1 MARNHFSKAGGPY
14 FLNNGFTKHKEHHDH
29 DDSHTH
35 EHMSKTPNPIS
46 VALGGLLLMCTTIA
60 ITMVILHVIH

>member
-14 FLNNGFTKHKEHHDH
+14 FLNNGTTSHKEHHNH

-35 EHMSKTPNPIS
+35 EHMNKTFKPLHIVLSCIIPM
-46 VALGGLLLMCTTIA
+46 VFVIA
-60 ITMVILHVIH
+60 IAMFVIH

>member
-14 FLNNGFTKHKEHHDH
+14 FINNGFTRHKEHNDH

-35 EHMSKTPNPIS
+35 EYMKQIFKPLEIALLCFIPI
-46 VALGGLLLMCTTIA
+46 VFVIA
-60 ITMVILHVIH
+60 IVIMAIL

>member
-14 FLNNGFTKHKEHHDH
+14 FINNGFTAHKEHHNH

-35 EHMSKTPNPIS
+35 DSINNSFKPLDLVFLSLVPI
-46 VALGGLLLMCTTIA
+46 VFVIA
-60 ITMVILHVIH
+60 IVIMANL

>member
-14 FLNNGFTKHKEHHDH
+14 FINNGFTAHKEHHNH

-35 EHMSKTPNPIS
+35 ENMQKLFKPLEFALLSFIPI
-46 VALGGLLLMCTTIA
+46 VFVIA
-60 ITMVILHVIH
+60 IVVMAIF